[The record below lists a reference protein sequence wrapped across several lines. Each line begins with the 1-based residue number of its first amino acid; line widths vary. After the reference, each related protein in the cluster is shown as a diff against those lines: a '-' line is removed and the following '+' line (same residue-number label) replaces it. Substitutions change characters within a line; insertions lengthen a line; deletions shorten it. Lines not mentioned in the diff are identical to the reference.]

1 MKNLVLTLA
10 NLVGYAVAALAL
22 FALLPVANLSLP
34 WWVALAAPA
43 IVYTLVVTI
52 CCPRA
57 NTAEAIGIVALLFIA
72 HAALASATGMVYA
85 ALTELPYPTALA
97 VAAWEYLPAPVLQ
110 VLCVS
115 LMVLPFRAFYA
126 PRRARRRG
134 RSRVAPAA
142 ALSVGSAG
150 DPSHVAASEL
160 PPSPFATPELPPSSP
175 ALAAATPE
183 GFGLPA
189 PIAGGSRR
197 EGAERVEEVVSIPF
211 ARIADQLPA
220 GAFTIS
226 PDRLGAN
233 MLEPG
238 HLLVPTRL
246 VIPQLVEGHVTV
258 AWEDV
263 ADQFPR
269 HALALDEA
277 SVRDGL
283 AEGRIVLPL
292 DEVVR
297 RLPAEL
303 FEMSSPSADIQ
314 GLERFPLP
322 FRPLESDPD
331 PLMPSPPPSAPVAA
345 APTPVEE
352 PPVKGALPDPP
363 TVVEPEPADAVVERS
378 LPVAEAVPTIEA
390 EYIPSF
396 LVPNSEIEYG
406 LGHRTSE
413 ARLDELPSPEVT
425 AEPGEMPNT
434 AVNVER
440 DEPSSADMEAARS
453 GVVAADLPPVTVAA
467 TPAVATPPVA
477 ETPPVVETPPAAL
490 APPPT
495 LTPPPALA
503 TRPVVERPSVVE
515 KPRVEMPP
523 DEGTSVEAGKVAEV
537 PRVVPSPVA
546 APRVEQV
553 VADTSRP
560 TVPSIGDRARQGSQ
574 LAAVLTPFGA
584 LEVGSR
590 GIEGVTLF
598 TFASG
603 ALSAEAV
610 LRTAGAI
617 LPFLMTGRAPWSV
630 DQLTVRREGGAI
642 IVTPLGP
649 VESGGPA
656 MVASVGRVGSL
667 ALLEIVCLKAAREH
681 RLTYPAVSPRV
692 AAPAVSGSAS
702 YDTRNGGGLS
712 LGFLAGDL
720 DAFGRVSPTVLRDST
735 GGTEV
740 CVFLT
745 PGGDSRAVAGFSVD
759 VCRALVESDEPVLGP
774 LQSVTFR
781 LGERRLVVR
790 PVKGTPG
797 RFSVLVAAGEAVDR
811 PGLAHRQLE
820 RAAGLLRGV

>member
-1 MKNLVLTLA
+1 MKSLVLTLA
-10 NLVGYAVAALAL
+10 NLAGYAVTALAL
-22 FALLPVANLSLP
+22 FALLPVADLSLP

-43 IVYTLVVTI
+43 IVYTLVVTM

-57 NTAEAIGIVALLFIA
+57 NTAEAIGIVALLFLA

-97 VAAWEYLPAPVLQ
+97 LTAWQYLPAPVLQ

-126 PRRARRRG
+126 PPRARRRG
-134 RSRVAPAA
+134 RSGVSPAA
-142 ALSVGSAG
+142 ALGVGSSG
-150 DPSHVAASEL
+150 NPRHVAPEL

-175 ALAAATPE
+175 ALAGATPE

-258 AWEDV
+258 AWEDI

-269 HALALDEA
+269 HALAVDEA

-283 AEGRIVLPL
+283 ADGRIVLPL

-297 RLPAEL
+297 RLPAEM

-322 FRPLESDPD
+322 FRPFELDPD
-331 PLMPSPPPSAPVAA
+331 PMMSSPPPSTPAAA
-345 APTPVEE
+345 APTPAEE
-352 PPVKGALPDPP
+352 PPVKGALPDPA
-363 TVVEPEPADAVVERS
+363 TVVEPEPAEAVVERS
-378 LPVAEAVPTIEA
+378 VPVAEAAPTIEA

-396 LVPNSEIEYG
+396 LVPDSEIEYG
-406 LGHRTSE
+406 LRDRMSE
-413 ARLDELPSPEVT
+413 ALLPELPSAEVT
-425 AEPGEMPNT
+425 AELGEVPNPVVK
-434 AVNVER
+434 AER
-440 DEPSSADMEAARS
+440 DELSSADLEAARS
-453 GVVAADLPPVTVAA
+453 GVVAADLPAMTVAA
-467 TPAVATPPVA
+467 TPAVATPPVV
-477 ETPPVVETPPAAL
+477 ERPPVVETPPA
-490 APPPT
+490 
-495 LTPPPALA
+495 LTPPPPL
-503 TRPVVERPSVVE
+503 TTPPVVGRPSVVE
-515 KPRVEMPP
+515 KPRVVAPP
-523 DEGTSVEAGKVAEV
+523 VEGPSVEAPRVAEI
-537 PRVVPSPVA
+537 PRVVPSPVE
-546 APRVEQV
+546 APRVEQL
-553 VADTSRP
+553 VADTSR
-560 TVPSIGDRARQGSQ
+560 TAAPSIGDRARQGSQ

-617 LPFLMTGRAPWSV
+617 LPFLITGRAPWTV

-681 RLTYPAVSPRV
+681 RLTYSAVSPR
-692 AAPAVSGSAS
+692 AAASATSGGAT

-759 VCRALVESDEPVLGP
+759 VCRALVESDEPALGA

-790 PVKGTPG
+790 PVKGTLG

>member
-10 NLVGYAVAALAL
+10 NLVGYAVAALAV

-43 IVYTLVVTI
+43 VVYTLVVTM

-126 PRRARRRG
+126 APRARRRG
-134 RSRVAPAA
+134 RSSVSPAA
-142 ALSVGSAG
+142 ALGVGSSG
-150 DPSHVAASEL
+150 DPRHVTSEL

-246 VIPQLVEGHVTV
+246 VIPQLVEGRVTV

-269 HALALDEA
+269 HALAVDEA

-322 FRPLESDPD
+322 FRPLEPDPD
-331 PLMPSPPPSAPVAA
+331 PVMSSPPPSAPVAA

-352 PPVKGALPDPP
+352 PPVKGALPDPA
-363 TVVEPEPADAVVERS
+363 TVVEPEPAAAVVERS
-378 LPVAEAVPTIEA
+378 LPVAEAAPTIEA

-396 LVPNSEIEYG
+396 LVPDSEIEYG
-406 LGHRTSE
+406 LGDRTSE
-413 ARLDELPSPEVT
+413 ALRPELSSAEVT
-425 AEPGEMPNT
+425 AELDKMPNT
-434 AVNVER
+434 AVKAEQ
-440 DEPSSADMEAARS
+440 DELRSADLEAARS
-453 GVVAADLPPVTVAA
+453 GVVAADLPPMTVAA
-467 TPAVATPPVA
+467 PPAVATPPV
-477 ETPPVVETPPAAL
+477 
-490 APPPT
+490 
-495 LTPPPALA
+495 
-503 TRPVVERPSVVE
+503 VERPPVA
-515 KPRVEMPP
+515 
-523 DEGTSVEAGKVAEV
+523 EASPIAEV
-537 PRVVPSPVA
+537 PRVAPSPVE

-553 VADTSRP
+553 VADTPRP
-560 TVPSIGDRARQGSQ
+560 AASSIGDRARQGSQ

-617 LPFLMTGRAPWSV
+617 LPFLMTGRAPWTV

-681 RLTYPAVSPRV
+681 RLTYPAVSSRA
-692 AAPAVSGSAS
+692 AAPAASGSAT

-759 VCRALVESDEPVLGP
+759 VCRALVESDEPALGA

-811 PGLAHRQLE
+811 PGLAYRQLE